1 MNDPRVDQTNSDTS
15 LSEVDP
21 IIKHLEQSIH
31 DGQNWYIALLE
42 TIGMWKKANETYN
55 GRIYH
60 YLISGEAF
68 DLMLLAERLCDAVP
82 GMIPENEKDTLLF
95 RGLPPI
101 NLTSSRFK
109 ELIGSVKY
117 HNYLNYFYGI
127 TAEEALIFAVEEEIR
142 KEKRAWGYA
151 HEAEAT
157 NEAYRRIYGSTFN
170 IMLRHFRRE
179 KHYPE
184 TRSIDLTELK
194 EYAYWR
200 FKLRLKICEKAKVA
214 SDSRKA
220 INWLKNHGVTSYIQR
235 QDIPEFFVEPP
246 IEEQLS

>member
-1 MNDPRVDQTNSDTS
+1 MDNPEIDTNSS
-15 LSEVDP
+15 EAALSEVDP
-21 IIKHLEQSIH
+21 ILKHFESSLQN
-31 DGQNWYIALLE
+31 GQNWYIALLE
-42 TIGMWKKANETYN
+42 TIGAWKRATETFN
-55 GRIYH
+55 GRLYH
-60 YLISGEAF
+60 YLIGGEAF
-68 DLMLLAERLCDAVP
+68 DWMLLAERICDAVP
-82 GMIPENEKDTLLF
+82 GMIPEDAKNALLF

-101 NLTSSRFK
+101 NLTSGKFK
-109 ELIGSVKY
+109 ELIGLVKY
-117 HNYLNYFYGI
+117 HNYLNYYYGI

-157 NEAYRRIYGSTFN
+157 NETYRRIYGSTFT

-179 KHYPE
+179 KNQ
-184 TRSIDLTELK
+184 TQNKSIDLTELK
-194 EYAYWR
+194 EFAYWR
-200 FKLRLKICEKAKVA
+200 FKYRLKMCEKAKVA

-246 IEEQLS
+246 IEEQP

>member
-1 MNDPRVDQTNSDTS
+1 MDNRGVDPTNLDTT
-15 LSEVDP
+15 LSEVYP
-21 IIKHLEQSIH
+21 IIKHLEHSIR
-31 DGQNWYIALLE
+31 DGQNWYIVLLE
-42 TIGMWKKANETYN
+42 SIGMWKKAKETYN
-55 GRIYH
+55 GRVYQ
-60 YLISGEAF
+60 YLIAGEAF
-68 DLMLLAERLCDAVP
+68 DWMLLAERLCDAVP
-82 GMIPENEKDTLLF
+82 GMIPDNEKNALLF

-127 TAEEALIFAVEEEIR
+127 TAEEALVFAVEEEIR

-157 NEAYRRIYGSTFN
+157 NEAYRRIYGSTFT

-179 KHYPE
+179 KSNMQSK
-184 TRSIDLTELK
+184 SIDLTELK
-194 EYAYWR
+194 EFAYWR
-200 FKLRLKICEKAKVA
+200 FKFRLKMCEKAKVA

-220 INWLKNHGVTSYIQR
+220 INLLRDHGVSSYIQR

-246 IEEQLS
+246 IEEQQP